1 MTPLKK
7 IDLNPSQERVVK
19 APAGPM
25 VVVAGAGSGKTRVI
39 TERIL
44 FLITARRVPPAN
56 ILAVTFTNKAAQEMQ
71 RRLEVALGYRPAV
84 TVGTF
89 HATGARILRAETRY
103 AQGRADKN
111 FVIFDQA
118 DTEAALK
125 KIVDKWTLPAE
136 QFHYKRLAAAL
147 EAAKRE
153 LITAPDYP
161 RSDGYREVVAD
172 VYAAYEEILRQ
183 NNAYDFGDLIMQP
196 ALLFSREPEV
206 LARWQERYRYLL
218 VDEYQDTNLA
228 QYRLLKLLAAK
239 YRQLCVVGDPDQS
252 IYRWRGADARNFQRF
267 AEEFPDAEFYTLE
280 QNYRSHQGVLD
291 AANALIKFNRPG
303 RYAKDL
309 WCERPAEIKPAVIRC
324 FDERHEA
331 LRVAY
336 AVQEARA
343 TYGLDYRDCAVLYRV
358 NAQSRVFEEVLAGA
372 GVPFQ
377 IVGGTRFYERR
388 EVKEALAYLRL
399 IHNPRDAAAFA
410 RVVGVPPRGVGAA
423 SLRII
428 EENRGDRPPLAAAAD
443 EAILARLPSRAA
455 AGLRRFTAL
464 IKELA
469 SRAETRPPSETLA
482 AAVERSGHLTWLA
495 EQEEVKG
502 EARAENVR
510 ELINAAAEFEAE
522 HPEATLAE
530 FLEAVALAS
539 DVDSYDADA
548 DRVSLMTLHTAKG
561 LEFPGVFIV
570 GLEEYLL
577 PHANSMGE
585 TAELEEERRLCYV
598 GMTRAQDLLYLSYA
612 ETRSVAGVPEPR
624 TPSRFLAEIGENNYA
639 EAEALDVDDVVRY
652 EPWGR
657 RGRREDF

>member
-1 MTPLKK
+1 MKR
-7 IDLNPSQERVVK
+7 IELNPSQERVVK
-19 APAGPM
+19 APPGPM

-44 FLITARRVPPAN
+44 ALIRDRRVSPAN

-71 RRLEVALGYRPAV
+71 RRLEAALGYRPAV
-84 TVGTF
+84 SVGTF
-89 HATGARILRAETRY
+89 HATGSRILRAEAHY
-103 AQGRADKN
+103 AKGRADKN

-125 KIVDKWTLPAE
+125 KIADKWSLPAE

-153 LITAPDYP
+153 LVTAADYP
-161 RSDGYREVVAD
+161 RNDGYREVVAD
-172 VYAAYEEILRQ
+172 VYAAYEEILRS

-196 ALLFSREPEV
+196 ALLFAREPEA
-206 LARWQERYRYLL
+206 LARWQERFQHIL

-239 YRQLCVVGDPDQS
+239 YRQICVVGDPDQS

-267 AEEFPDAEFYTLE
+267 AEDFADAEVFTLE
-280 QNYRSHQGVLD
+280 QNYRSHQAVLD
-291 AANALIKFNRPG
+291 AANALIKFNRSS
-303 RYAKDL
+303 RFAKDL
-309 WCERPAEIKPAVIRC
+309 WCERPAEIKPAFISC
-324 FDERHEA
+324 YDERHEA

-336 AVQEARA
+336 AIQETRA
-343 TYGLDYRDCAVLYRV
+343 NYGLDYRDCAILYRV
-358 NAQSRVFEEVLAGA
+358 NAQSRVFEEVLSAA

-388 EVKEALAYLRL
+388 EVKDALAYLRL
-399 IHNPRDAAAFA
+399 IHNPRDAVSFA
-410 RVVGVPPRGVGAA
+410 RIVGVPPRGVGAA
-423 SLRII
+423 SLKIL
-428 EENRGDRPPLAAAAD
+428 EENRGDRPPLEAAAD
-443 EAILARLPSRAA
+443 EEILASMPSRAA

-464 IKELA
+464 IGELA
-469 SRAETRPPSETLA
+469 SQAETRPPSETLA
-482 AAVERSGHLTWLA
+482 AAAEKSGYLSWLA
-495 EQEEVKG
+495 EHEDVKG

-510 ELINAAAEFEAE
+510 ELINAAAEFEGE

-530 FLEAVALAS
+530 FLESVALVS
-539 DVDSYDADA
+539 DVDAYDADA

-561 LEFPGVFIV
+561 LEFPAVFIV

-598 GMTRAQDLLYLSYA
+598 GMTRAQDLLYLSCA
-612 ETRSVAGVPEPR
+612 ETRSVAGTPEPR
-624 TPSRFLAEIGENNYA
+624 SPSRFLAEIGEGHYA
-639 EAEALDVDDVVRY
+639 EAADLDVDDVIRY

-657 RGRREDF
+657 RGRLGDF